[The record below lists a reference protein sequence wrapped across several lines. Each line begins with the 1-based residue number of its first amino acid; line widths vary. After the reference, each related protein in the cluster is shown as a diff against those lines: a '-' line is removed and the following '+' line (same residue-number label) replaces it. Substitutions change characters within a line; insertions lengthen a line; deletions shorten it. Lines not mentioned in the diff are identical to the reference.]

1 MRILVTGGAG
11 YIGSVLVPKL
21 LKLGVEVTVIDNFRY
36 HQSSLLEHCH
46 NKKLEIIR
54 GDVRNKNLI
63 EQHLKSSDVIF
74 PLACLTG
81 APISNLDPVG
91 AKTINFD
98 VIKTIVDLKSKNQL
112 LIFPSTQSIYGH
124 QTAICT
130 EKTEPIPLS
139 LYSSLKVDAEKVIS
153 YSENWIL
160 LRLATVFGLS
170 PRMRL
175 DLMVND
181 FTYRASNDKFIVLF
195 EENFKRDYVYIG
207 DVADAFIFCLKNFKK
222 LKEEI
227 YNIKLSN
234 VNLTKK
240 ELCEEIKKQIP
251 NFVYLESPIAQDP
264 DKRDY
269 IVSSEKIEKV
279 GFKATTSIQHGI
291 AELIKGYQIIKVE
304 EYSNA

>member
-1 MRILVTGGAG
+1 MKILVTGGAG
-11 YIGSVLVPKL
+11 YIGSILVPKL
-21 LKLGVEVTVIDNFRY
+21 LQHGFKVTVIDNFRY
-36 HQSSLLEHCH
+36 HQTSLLEYCK

-54 GDVRNKNLI
+54 GDARDESLI
-63 EQHLKSSDVIF
+63 KQQLKTAEVIF

-81 APISNLDPVG
+81 APISNFDPTG
-91 AKTINFD
+91 AKTTNLD
-98 VIKTIVDLKSKNQL
+98 AVKKIVELKSKNQL
-112 LIFPSTQSIYGH
+112 LIFPSTQSVYGH
-124 QTAICT
+124 QTKICT
-130 EKTEPIPLS
+130 EETVPAPLS

-153 YSENWIL
+153 GTQNWIL
-160 LRLATVFGLS
+160 FRLATVFGLS

-175 DLMVND
+175 DLLVNN
-181 FTYRASNDKFIVLF
+181 FTYKALYDKFTVLF
-195 EENFKRDYVYIG
+195 EANFKRDYVYIE

-251 NFVYLESPIAQDP
+251 NFVYLESPIGKDS

-269 IVSSEKIEKV
+269 VVSSEKIERK
-279 GFKATTSIQHGI
+279 GFKAKTSIQHGI
-291 AELIKGYQIIKVE
+291 AELIKGYQIIKID
-304 EYSNA
+304 EYSNV